1 MKYTP
6 MARRRREIHP
16 DGDGAASE
24 GRRAERG
31 SRGHGRGRLPPAS
44 ILAPPPCAAP
54 AEGLGVSLTAAA
66 PLSFSVLSLS

>member
-6 MARRRREIHP
+6 MATGRPRRGGEP
-16 DGDGAASE
+16 SEEAEDTGGGAC
-24 GRRAERG
+24 
-31 SRGHGRGRLPPAS
+31 
-44 ILAPPPCAAP
+44 PPPPFWPHLRVLRP